1 VVVIIIII
9 MIAVKGR
16 GRAPATAWREMGCG
30 AEAHDAPAMH
40 VLSIRDAVLTVSPI
54 SL

>member
-16 GRAPATAWREMGCG
+16 AGRLRRLGGKWAVA